1 MEHFREIGTIRK
13 IGTMPRYIIDETALT
28 RNLEILKGV
37 SDRAGVKILLAQKAF
52 SCYKLYPLVARY
64 LDGTTASGL
73 FEARLAHEEM
83 PGKENHVFAPA
94 FSVDELQELLPIVNH
109 IVFNSPR
116 QVEKFGEMARA
127 AGVSVGLRVN
137 PEVSVAT
144 TPAYDPC
151 RPGSRL
157 GVTRG
162 ELDAVWGGSQ
172 FTATDDSDAI
182 NCVPPVADAQER
194 VPPIDGLHFHCL
206 CEQGVEELR
215 KVLAGFE
222 AKFGDLLPRMKW
234 VNFGGGHHI
243 TRADYD
249 VDGLVALLLD
259 FRQRYPHLT
268 VYLEPGEAVALN
280 AGTLEATVLE
290 IQPPGAD
297 GISNAILDVSAACHM
312 PDVLEMPYTPRVSG
326 ASPLSGPAALSG
338 ASPLSVA
345 SRLSSEGTLRPEG
358 PHSAAGALSPG
369 GALRPEGPFKY
380 HYRFGGPTCLAG
392 DVIGTYSIP
401 QPLAEGDTVVFEDMA
416 IYSMVKN
423 NTFNG
428 MPLPDIAV
436 RRKTG
441 VVEVLRKFGYADF
454 KGRL

>member
-1 MEHFREIGTIRK
+1 
-13 IGTMPRYIIDETALT
+13 MPRYIIDEAKLEANLQVLALV
-28 RNLEILKGV
+28 RE
-37 SDRAGVKILLAQKAF
+37 RAGVKILLAQKAF
-52 SCYKLYPLVARY
+52 SCFKLYPLVAKY
-64 LDGTTASGL
+64 LDGATASGL

-94 FSVDELQELLPIVNH
+94 FRAEDMPELLAVVNH

-116 QVEKFGEMARA
+116 QVEKFGAMARA

-151 RPGSRL
+151 RVGSRL
-157 GVTRG
+157 GVTREG
-162 ELDAVWGGSQ
+162 LDAAWGGSQ
-172 FTATDDSDAI
+172 FTATDDSDA
-182 NCVPPVADAQER
+182 NCVPPVTQRLNVSTSQHLNYLE
-194 VPPIDGLHFHCL
+194 GLHFHCL

-222 AKFGDLLPRMKW
+222 GKFGDLLPQMKW

-249 VDGLVALLLD
+249 VDGLVELLLD
-259 FRQRYPHLT
+259 FRRRYPHLT
-268 VYLEPGEAVALN
+268 VYLEPGEAVALD

-312 PDVLEMPYTPRVSG
+312 PDVLEMPYTPRVVVNG
-326 ASPLSGPAALSG
+326 ERGKVKG
-338 ASPLSVA
+338 EWGMVKGE
-345 SRLSSEGTLRPEG
+345 RGKVKGEGF
-358 PHSAAGALSPG
+358 AC
-369 GALRPEGPFKY
+369 
-380 HYRFGGPTCLAG
+380 RFGGPTCLAG
-392 DVIGTYSIP
+392 DVIGTYGFDR
-401 QPLAEGDTVVFEDMA
+401 PLKEGDTVVFEDMA

-436 RRKTG
+436 RRKSG
-441 VVEVLRKFGYADF
+441 EIEVLRRFGYADF
-454 KGRL
+454 KMRLG

>member
-1 MEHFREIGTIRK
+1 
-13 IGTMPRYIIDETALT
+13 MPRYIIDEVKLEA
-28 RNLEILKGV
+28 NLQVLASV
-37 SDRAGVKILLAQKAF
+37 RARAGVKILLAQKAF
-52 SCYKLYPLVARY
+52 SCFELYPLVAKY
-64 LDGTTASGL
+64 LDGATASGI

-94 FSVDELQELLPIVNH
+94 FRAEDIPELLRVVNH

-116 QVEKFGEMARA
+116 QVEKFGAQARA

-157 GVTRG
+157 GTTRG
-162 ELDAVWGGSQ
+162 NWEKFKGDIRQ
-172 FTATDDSDAI
+172 PTADNRDDIRQSTIGCRSPNVECLA
-182 NCVPPVADAQER
+182 
-194 VPPIDGLHFHCL
+194 IDGLHFHCL

-222 AKFGDLLPRMKW
+222 EKFGDLLPQMKW

-249 VDGLVALLLD
+249 VDGLVELLLD
-259 FRQRYPHLT
+259 FKRRHPHLT
-268 VYLEPGEAVALN
+268 VYLEPGEAVALD

-312 PDVLEMPYTPRVSG
+312 PDVLEMPYTPRVTG
-326 ASPLSGPAALSG
+326 AVIGGHSTNDDRHPGTTSDFRRS
-338 ASPLSVA
+338 ASS
-345 SRLSSEGTLRPEG
+345 
-358 PHSAAGALSPG
+358 
-369 GALRPEGPFKY
+369 FC
-380 HYRFGGPTCLAG
+380 YRFGGPTCLAG
-392 DVIGTYSIP
+392 DEIGTYTFP
-401 QPLAEGDTVVFEDMA
+401 YPLAEGDRVVFEDMA

-428 MPLPDIAV
+428 MPLPDIAI
-436 RRKTG
+436 RRRSG
-441 VVEVLRKFGYADF
+441 EVETIRRFGYADF
-454 KGRL
+454 AGRLG

>member
-1 MEHFREIGTIRK
+1 
-13 IGTMPRYIIDETALT
+13 MPRYIIDEAKLEA
-28 RNLEILKGV
+28 NLKILASV
-37 SDRAGVKILLAQKAF
+37 RERAGVNILLAQKAF
-52 SCYKLYPLVARY
+52 SCFELYPLVAKY
-64 LDGTTASGL
+64 LDGATASGL

-94 FSVDELQELLPIVNH
+94 FRAEDMPELLRVVNH

-116 QVEKFGEMARA
+116 QVEKFGAQARA
-127 AGVSVGLRVN
+127 VGVSVGLRVN

-157 GVTRG
+157 GTTRG
-162 ELDAVWGGSQ
+162 AWESYCSQ
-172 FTATDDSDAI
+172 ISIATNVHKSQMSI
-182 NCVPPVADAQER
+182 PSLV
-194 VPPIDGLHFHCL
+194 DGLHFHCL
-206 CEQGVEELR
+206 CEQGVKELR

-222 AKFGDLLPRMKW
+222 EKFGDLLPQMKW

-249 VDGLVALLLD
+249 VDGLVELLLD
-259 FRQRYPHLT
+259 FKRRHPHLT

-290 IQPPGAD
+290 IQPPDAD

-312 PDVLEMPYTPRVSG
+312 PDVLEMPYTPRVQMENVKCKMENDVSG
-326 ASPLSGPAALSG
+326 VSY
-338 ASPLSVA
+338 V
-345 SRLSSEGTLRPEG
+345 
-358 PHSAAGALSPG
+358 
-369 GALRPEGPFKY
+369 
-380 HYRFGGPTCLAG
+380 YRFGGPTCLAG
-392 DVIGTYSIP
+392 DEIGTYTFP
-401 QPLAEGDTVVFEDMA
+401 HPLAEGNRVVFEDMA

-428 MPLPDIAV
+428 MPLPSIAV
-436 RRKTG
+436 RRIDGT
-441 VVEVLRKFGYADF
+441 VETLKAFGYADF
-454 KGRL
+454 KCRLG

>member
-1 MEHFREIGTIRK
+1 MPRTK
-13 IGTMPRYIIDETALT
+13 MPRYVIDEAALT
-28 RNLEILKGV
+28 RNLEILALV
-37 SDRAGVKILLAQKAF
+37 RERAGVKILLAQKAF
-52 SCYKLYPLVARY
+52 SCFELYPLVAKY
-64 LDGTTASGL
+64 LDGATASGL

-94 FSVDELQELLPIVNH
+94 FRAEDMPELLGIVNH

-162 ELDAVWGGSQ
+162 GMDAAETAALHNVAKTAASHMESRHLGG
-172 FTATDDSDAI
+172 DL
-182 NCVPPVADAQER
+182 
-194 VPPIDGLHFHCL
+194 IDGLHFHCL

-215 KVLAGFE
+215 QVLAGFE
-222 AKFGDLLPRMKW
+222 AKFGDLLPQMKW

-249 VDGLVALLLD
+249 VEGLVALLLD
-259 FRQRYPHLT
+259 FRHRYPHLT

-297 GISNAILDVSAACHM
+297 GIPNAILDVSAACHM
-312 PDVLEMPYTPRVSG
+312 PDVLEMPYTPRVTG
-326 ASPLSGPAALSG
+326 ADAQERDGNVADAQERVPPAG
-338 ASPLSVA
+338 V
-345 SRLSSEGTLRPEG
+345 
-358 PHSAAGALSPG
+358 AAGTAAP
-369 GALRPEGPFKY
+369 
-380 HYRFGGPTCLAG
+380 HTYRFGGPTCLAG
-392 DVIGTYSIP
+392 DMIGTYRFP
-401 QPLAEGDTVVFEDMA
+401 RPLAEGDTVVFEDMA

-428 MPLPDIAV
+428 MPLPSIAV
-436 RRKTG
+436 RRMDGT
-441 VVEVLRKFGYADF
+441 VETLKAFGYADF
-454 KGRL
+454 KGRLG

>member
-1 MEHFREIGTIRK
+1 
-13 IGTMPRYIIDETALT
+13 MPRYIIDEAKLEA
-28 RNLEILKGV
+28 NLQVLASVRE
-37 SDRAGVKILLAQKAF
+37 RAGVKILLAQKAF
-52 SCYKLYPLVARY
+52 SCFELYPLVAKY
-64 LDGTTASGL
+64 LDGATASGL

-94 FSVDELQELLPIVNH
+94 FRAEDMPELLRVVNH

-116 QVEKFGEMARA
+116 QVEKFGAMARA

-157 GVTRG
+157 GTTRG
-162 ELDAVWGGSQ
+162 AWESYCSQ
-172 FTATDDSDAI
+172 ISIATNVHKSQMSI
-182 NCVPPVADAQER
+182 PSLV
-194 VPPIDGLHFHCL
+194 DGLHFHCL

-222 AKFGDLLPRMKW
+222 EKFGDLLPQMKW

-249 VDGLVALLLD
+249 VDGLVELLLD
-259 FRQRYPHLT
+259 FKRRHPHLT
-268 VYLEPGEAVALN
+268 VYLEPGEAVALD

-312 PDVLEMPYTPRVSG
+312 PDVLEMPYTPRVQMENVKCKMENDASG
-326 ASPLSGPAALSG
+326 ASY
-338 ASPLSVA
+338 
-345 SRLSSEGTLRPEG
+345 T
-358 PHSAAGALSPG
+358 
-369 GALRPEGPFKY
+369 
-380 HYRFGGPTCLAG
+380 YRFGGPTCLAG
-392 DVIGTYSIP
+392 DEIGTYTFP
-401 QPLAEGDTVVFEDMA
+401 HPLAEGDRVVFEDMA

-428 MPLPDIAV
+428 MPLPSIAV
-436 RRKTG
+436 RRIDGT
-441 VVEVLRKFGYADF
+441 VETLKAFGYADF
-454 KGRL
+454 KCRLG

>member
-1 MEHFREIGTIRK
+1 
-13 IGTMPRYIIDETALT
+13 MPRYVIDEAALT
-28 RNLEILKGV
+28 RNLEILASV
-37 SDRAGVKILLAQKAF
+37 RERAGVKILLAQKAF
-52 SCYKLYPLVARY
+52 SCFELYPLVAKY
-64 LDGTTASGL
+64 LDGATASGL

-94 FSVDELQELLPIVNH
+94 FRAEDMPELLRVVNH

-116 QVEKFGEMARA
+116 QVEKFGAMARA

-157 GVTRG
+157 GTTRG
-162 ELDAVWGGSQ
+162 AWESYCSQ
-172 FTATDDSDAI
+172 ISIATNVHKSQMSI
-182 NCVPPVADAQER
+182 PSLV
-194 VPPIDGLHFHCL
+194 DGLHFHCL

-222 AKFGDLLPRMKW
+222 AKFGDLLPQMKW

-259 FRQRYPHLT
+259 FRRRYPHLT
-268 VYLEPGEAVALN
+268 LYLEPGEAVALN

-312 PDVLEMPYTPRVSG
+312 PDVLEMPYTPRVTG
-326 ASPLSGPAALSG
+326 ADAINCVPPAADAQERVPPADCPTSD
-338 ASPLSVA
+338 AACRTSHVA
-345 SRLSSEGTLRPEG
+345 CPPSN
-358 PHSAAGALSPG
+358 HV
-369 GALRPEGPFKY
+369 
-380 HYRFGGPTCLAG
+380 YRFGGPTCLAG
-392 DVIGTYSIP
+392 DVIGTYSFP
-401 QPLAEGDTVVFEDMA
+401 QPLAEGDRVVFEDMA

-428 MPLPDIAV
+428 MALPSIAV
-436 RRKTG
+436 RRADGT
-441 VVEVLRKFGYADF
+441 VETLKAFGYADF
-454 KGRL
+454 KGRLG

>member
-1 MEHFREIGTIRK
+1 M
-13 IGTMPRYIIDETALT
+13 
-28 RNLEILKGV
+28 RNLEMLKGV

-52 SCYKLYPLVARY
+52 SCFELYPLVAKY
-64 LDGTTASGL
+64 LDGATASGL

-94 FSVDELQELLPIVNH
+94 FRAEDMPELLAIVNH
-109 IVFNSPR
+109 IVFNSPL
-116 QVEKFGEMARA
+116 QVEKFGAMARA

-157 GVTRG
+157 GTTRG
-162 ELDAVWGGSQ
+162 ALNAAETAAPHNVTKTAVPYMESRHLGG
-172 FTATDDSDAI
+172 DL
-182 NCVPPVADAQER
+182 
-194 VPPIDGLHFHCL
+194 IDGLHFHCL

-222 AKFGDLLPRMKW
+222 GKFGDLLPQMKW

-249 VDGLVALLLD
+249 VDGLVELLLD
-259 FRQRYPHLT
+259 FKRRHPHLT
-268 VYLEPGEAVALN
+268 VYLEPGEAVALD

-312 PDVLEMPYTPRVSG
+312 PDVLEMPYTPRITG
-326 ASPLSGPAALSG
+326 ADAINSVPPVDCRISDVDAACPPANHL
-338 ASPLSVA
+338 
-345 SRLSSEGTLRPEG
+345 
-358 PHSAAGALSPG
+358 
-369 GALRPEGPFKY
+369 
-380 HYRFGGPTCLAG
+380 YRFGGPTCLAG
-392 DVIGTYSIP
+392 DVIGTYRFP
-401 QPLAEGDTVVFEDMA
+401 HPLAEGDQVVFEDMA

-428 MPLPDIAV
+428 MPLPSIAV
-436 RRKTG
+436 RRIDGT
-441 VVEVLRKFGYADF
+441 VETLKAFGYADF
-454 KGRL
+454 KCRLG

>member
-1 MEHFREIGTIRK
+1 
-13 IGTMPRYIIDETALT
+13 MPRYIIDEAALK
-28 RNLEILKGV
+28 RNLEILKNV

-52 SCYKLYPLVARY
+52 SCAATYPLCAQY
-64 LDGTTASGL
+64 LAGTTASSL
-73 FEARLAHEEM
+73 FEARHGHDNFGGET
-83 PGKENHVFAPA
+83 HVFAPA
-94 FSVDELQELLPIVNH
+94 FDPAEMDELLGLVDH

-116 QVEKFGEMARA
+116 QIEKFGA
-127 AGVSVGLRVN
+127 AAHSRGVSVGLRVN

-151 RPGSRL
+151 RPSSRL
-157 GVTRG
+157 GTTLQG
-162 ELDAVWGGSQ
+162 LK
-172 FTATDDSDAI
+172 
-182 NCVPPVADAQER
+182 AQAPETSKPLNLETPNLR
-194 VPPIDGLHFHCL
+194 NLKTLDGLHFHCL

-222 AKFGDLLPRMKW
+222 EKFGNMLPQMKW

-249 VDGLVALLLD
+249 VDGLVELLLD
-259 FRQRYPHLT
+259 FKRRHPHLT

-312 PDVLEMPYTPRVSG
+312 PDVLEMPYTPRVQMENVKCKMENDVSG
-326 ASPLSGPAALSG
+326 GSYA
-338 ASPLSVA
+338 
-345 SRLSSEGTLRPEG
+345 
-358 PHSAAGALSPG
+358 
-369 GALRPEGPFKY
+369 
-380 HYRFGGPTCLAG
+380 YRFGGPTCLAG
-392 DVIGTYSIP
+392 DEIGTYTFP
-401 QPLAEGDTVVFEDMA
+401 HPLAEGDRVVFEDMA

-428 MPLPDIAV
+428 MPLPSIAV
-436 RRKTG
+436 RRVDGT
-441 VVEVLRKFGYADF
+441 VETLKAFGYADF
-454 KGRL
+454 KCRLG

>member
-1 MEHFREIGTIRK
+1 
-13 IGTMPRYIIDETALT
+13 MPRYVIDEAALT
-28 RNLEILKGV
+28 RNLEILASV
-37 SDRAGVKILLAQKAF
+37 RERAGVKILLAQKAF
-52 SCYKLYPLVARY
+52 SCFELYPLVAKY
-64 LDGTTASGL
+64 LDGATASGL

-94 FSVDELQELLPIVNH
+94 FRAEDMPELLSVVNH

-116 QVEKFGEMARA
+116 QVEKFGTMARA

-157 GVTRG
+157 GTTRG
-162 ELDAVWGGSQ
+162 AWESYCSQ
-172 FTATDDSDAI
+172 IPIATNVHKSQMSI
-182 NCVPPVADAQER
+182 PSLV
-194 VPPIDGLHFHCL
+194 DGLHFHCL

-222 AKFGDLLPRMKW
+222 AKFGDLLPQMKW

-249 VDGLVALLLD
+249 VDGLVELLLD
-259 FRQRYPHLT
+259 FKRRHPHLT
-268 VYLEPGEAVALN
+268 VYLEPGEAVALD

-297 GISNAILDVSAACHM
+297 GVSNAILDVSAACHM
-312 PDVLEMPYTPRVSG
+312 PDVLEMPYTPRATG
-326 ASPLSGPAALSG
+326 AQPSNHQAIKPSNFL
-338 ASPLSVA
+338 
-345 SRLSSEGTLRPEG
+345 
-358 PHSAAGALSPG
+358 
-369 GALRPEGPFKY
+369 
-380 HYRFGGPTCLAG
+380 YRFGGPTCLAG
-392 DVIGTYSIP
+392 DEIGTYSFP
-401 QPLAEGDTVVFEDMA
+401 HPLAEGDTVVFEDMA

-428 MPLPDIAV
+428 MPLPSIAV
-436 RRKTG
+436 RRVDGT
-441 VVEVLRKFGYADF
+441 VETLKAFGYADF
-454 KGRL
+454 KCRLG

>member
-1 MEHFREIGTIRK
+1 
-13 IGTMPRYIIDETALT
+13 MPRYIIDEAKLEA
-28 RNLEILKGV
+28 NLKILASV
-37 SDRAGVKILLAQKAF
+37 RERAGVNILLAQKAF
-52 SCYKLYPLVARY
+52 SCFELYPLVAKY
-64 LDGTTASGL
+64 LDGATASGL

-94 FSVDELQELLPIVNH
+94 FRAEDMPELLRIVKH

-116 QVEKFGEMARA
+116 QVEKFGAMARA

-162 ELDAVWGGSQ
+162 NWEKFKGDIRQS
-172 FTATDDSDAI
+172 TADNRDDIRQPTTGCRASNVECLA
-182 NCVPPVADAQER
+182 
-194 VPPIDGLHFHCL
+194 IDGLHFHCL

-215 KVLAGFE
+215 KVLVGFE
-222 AKFGDLLPRMKW
+222 EKFGDLLPQMKW

-249 VDGLVALLLD
+249 VDGLVELLLD
-259 FRQRYPHLT
+259 FKRRHPHLT
-268 VYLEPGEAVALN
+268 VYLEPGEAVALD

-290 IQPPGAD
+290 IQPSGAD

-312 PDVLEMPYTPRVSG
+312 PDVLEMPYTPRVQMENVKCKMGNDASG
-326 ASPLSGPAALSG
+326 GSYA
-338 ASPLSVA
+338 
-345 SRLSSEGTLRPEG
+345 
-358 PHSAAGALSPG
+358 
-369 GALRPEGPFKY
+369 
-380 HYRFGGPTCLAG
+380 YRFGGPTCLAG
-392 DVIGTYSIP
+392 DEIGTYTFP
-401 QPLAEGDTVVFEDMA
+401 HPLAEGDRVVFEDMA

-428 MPLPDIAV
+428 MPLPSIAV
-436 RRKTG
+436 RRIDGT
-441 VVEVLRKFGYADF
+441 VETLKAFGYADF
-454 KGRL
+454 KCRLG

>member
-1 MEHFREIGTIRK
+1 MKTPF
-13 IGTMPRYIIDETALT
+13 YLIDEAKLEA
-28 RNLEILKGV
+28 NLQVLASVRE
-37 SDRAGVKILLAQKAF
+37 RAEVKILLAQKAF
-52 SCYKLYPLVARY
+52 SCFELYPLVAKY
-64 LDGTTASGL
+64 LDGATASGL

-94 FSVDELQELLPIVNH
+94 FRAEDMPELLSISNH

-116 QVEKFGEMARA
+116 QLEKFGPMART

-151 RPGSRL
+151 RVGSRL

-162 ELDAVWGGSQ
+162 DMNAAETAAPHMESRHLGG
-172 FTATDDSDAI
+172 DL
-182 NCVPPVADAQER
+182 
-194 VPPIDGLHFHCL
+194 IDGLHFHCL

-222 AKFGDLLPRMKW
+222 EKFGDLLPQMRW

-249 VDGLVALLLD
+249 VEGLVELLLD
-259 FRQRYPHLT
+259 FRRRYPHLT
-268 VYLEPGEAVALN
+268 VYLEPGEAVALD
-280 AGTLEATVLE
+280 AGTLEASVLE

-297 GISNAILDVSAACHM
+297 RVSNAILDVSAACHM
-312 PDVLEMPYTPRVSG
+312 PDVLEMPYTPRVMVKG
-326 ASPLSGPAALSG
+326 E
-338 ASPLSVA
+338 
-345 SRLSSEGTLRPEG
+345 RGTVNGERF
-358 PHSAAGALSPG
+358 A
-369 GALRPEGPFKY
+369 
-380 HYRFGGPTCLAG
+380 YRFGGPTCLAG
-392 DVIGTYSIP
+392 DVIGTYGFP
-401 QPLAEGDTVVFEDMA
+401 RPLAEGDRVMFEDMA

-428 MPLPDIAV
+428 MPLPAIAV

-441 VVEVLRKFGYADF
+441 EIEVLRSFGYADF

>member
-1 MEHFREIGTIRK
+1 
-13 IGTMPRYIIDETALT
+13 MPRYIVDEVALT
-28 RNLEILKGV
+28 RNLEILASV
-37 SDRAGVKILLAQKAF
+37 RDCAGVKILLAQKAIPCF
-52 SCYKLYPLVARY
+52 ELYPLVAKY
-64 LDGTTASGL
+64 LDGATASGI

-83 PGKENHVFAPA
+83 PGKETHVLAPA
-94 FSVDELQELLPIVNH
+94 FRAEDMPELLAIGNH

-326 ASPLSGPAALSG
+326 ASPLSF
-338 ASPLSVA
+338 A
-345 SRLSSEGTLRPEG
+345 SRLSSEGTLRPDG
-358 PHSAAGALSPG
+358 PHSAAGALSPE

-380 HYRFGGPTCLAG
+380 LYRFGGPTCLAG
-392 DVIGTYSIP
+392 DVIGTYSFP

-428 MPLPDIAV
+428 MPLPSIAV
-436 RRKTG
+436 RRMDGT
-441 VVEVLRKFGYADF
+441 VETLRDFGYDDF
-454 KGRL
+454 KRRLG